1 MEVLQRLLQDKA
13 NEVKQLQKK
22 VSDVEREKHTEL
34 VKLRLEV
41 RMLYP
46 HIYTCRCEVVHYCSY
61 KLMNVYTQLI
71 HPACLS

>member
-22 VSDVEREKHTEL
+22 VSDVEHEKHTEL

-41 RMLYP
+41 CY
-46 HIYTCRCEVVHYCSY
+46 IVTYTHTNMCLFVHC
-61 KLMNVYTQLI
+61 MHARARAHTHTHTHN
-71 HPACLS
+71 